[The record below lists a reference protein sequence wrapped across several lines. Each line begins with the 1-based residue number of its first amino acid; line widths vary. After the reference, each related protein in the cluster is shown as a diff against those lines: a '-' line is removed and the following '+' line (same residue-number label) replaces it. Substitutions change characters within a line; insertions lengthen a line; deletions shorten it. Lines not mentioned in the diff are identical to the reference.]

1 MGLLLSELA
10 SDDRPVDSS
19 QLINLNGFD
28 LG

>member
-10 SDDRPVDSS
+10 SDDRPVDGS
-19 QLINLNGFD
+19 QLIDFNGLF